1 MEIAKESIA
10 ETLRKFFLFKDG
22 PLFSVYKGS
31 DSLWGPQIRARKI
44 GFIHLVEK
52 MLSGVQNVVKT
63 FYFTENQTS
72 RKNTRL
78 DFRKY

>member
-1 MEIAKESIA
+1 MKIAKESIE
-10 ETLRKFFLFKDG
+10 ETLRN
-22 PLFSVYKGS
+22 GS

-44 GFIHLVEK
+44 DFIHVVEK
-52 MLSGVQNVVKT
+52 MLSVVQNVVRT
-63 FYFTENQTS
+63 FYFTENQSS